1 MDAKHEPF
9 FMRQVLPLI
18 LTVVVFGALTA
29 LLFAEIHLLN
39 FFTLDDISLKIQPL
53 DIIIGLTIYLKTSID
68 FAVFIGN
75 LMQHNEGTKGR
86 IAIELG
92 TAAGNAAGT
101 MAILLIWTFFKE
113 VRWLLVIM
121 IFLAAL
127 VLFKLAEDSLEHA
140 KEAKHPA
147 RWFSFIV
154 HILDKSLHAFNRFT
168 HPLMS
173 RILPQGGMRAATF
186 ASFWGLFAFSFTVP
200 FVLGLDD
207 FAGYVPLFS
216 VINVFGFGIGVFLG
230 HMVLN
235 ILLYI
240 SPKMTIKLVKLPVIG
255 LLGTIAFVALGIYG
269 LTEIAHLIGH

>member
-9 FMRQVLPLI
+9 FMRQILPLI
-18 LTVVVFGALTA
+18 LTVVVFAGLTG

-39 FFTLDDISLKIQPL
+39 LFTLDDISLAINPL

-75 LMQHNEGTKGR
+75 LMQHNEGTRGR

-121 IFLAAL
+121 IFIAAL

-140 KEAKHPA
+140 KEAKRHPA
-147 RWFSFIV
+147 WFMHLV
-154 HILDKSLHAFNRFT
+154 HGIDHLLHAFNRLT
-168 HPLMS
+168 APLMN
-173 RILPQGGMRAATF
+173 RIMPSGGMRAKTF
-186 ASFWGLFAFSFTVP
+186 TSFWPLFAFSFTIP

-230 HMVLN
+230 HMILN
-235 ILLYI
+235 VLLYI

-255 LLGTIAFVALGIYG
+255 LLGTIAFIGLGILGFY
-269 LTEIAHLIGH
+269 EITHLIGH